1 MVAGPG
7 GMERKLKFEK
17 FQSFSIFPFSTSGPG
32 EMFCQKE
39 GKKELDYCAAHLGLL
54 SSSENYSFCND
65 KVPHFIAEKTVIII
79 VSVIVIVIV
88 S

>member
-1 MVAGPG
+1 
-7 GMERKLKFEK
+7 
-17 FQSFSIFPFSTSGPG
+17 
-32 EMFCQKE
+32 MFCQKE
-39 GKKELDYCAAHLGLL
+39 GKKELDYCAAHLVLL

-79 VSVIVIVIV
+79 VSVIVIV